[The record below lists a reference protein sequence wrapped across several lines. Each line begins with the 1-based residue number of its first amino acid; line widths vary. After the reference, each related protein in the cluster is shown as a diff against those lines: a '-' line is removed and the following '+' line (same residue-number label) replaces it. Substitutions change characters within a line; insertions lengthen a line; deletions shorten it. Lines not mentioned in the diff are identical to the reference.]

1 MPKGWK
7 SKRFKLVIQKG
18 LVQFHDRPST
28 IRFSRLCKG
37 DYNAKLKIDCFDYDS
52 VGDPDFIGTCT
63 TSLQELI
70 ENGNECAIS

>member
-7 SKRFKLVIQKG
+7 SSGLSVLFKKALC
-18 LVQFHDRPST
+18 HDRPYT
-28 IRFSRLCKG
+28 IRLSRLCKG